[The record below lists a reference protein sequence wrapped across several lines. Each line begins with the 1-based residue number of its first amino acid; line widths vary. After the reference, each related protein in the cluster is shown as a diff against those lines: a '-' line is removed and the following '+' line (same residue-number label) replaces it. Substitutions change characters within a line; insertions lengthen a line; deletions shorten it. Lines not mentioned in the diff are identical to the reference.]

1 MTTVAVLPANG
12 APVPGPVPVTAH
24 PRPVADVVTM
34 VRRSLLR
41 AVRYPGLTAFLVLGP
56 LVMLLLFVYVFGGAF
71 GAGVAPGVSP
81 GAEGRAAY
89 LDYITP
95 SLLILT
101 VVGGATS
108 VATSAAMDAAG
119 GIMARFR
126 TMAIAPGSVLSGQVI
141 GFLLQAL
148 AALVLVLAAALAM
161 GYRPGAGALDWLGL
175 LGLFALLG
183 FALNWLCV
191 AMGLNARSVETASNS
206 PLILMLLPFLGS
218 GFVPVET
225 MPAGVRWFAE
235 YQPFTP
241 IIETAR
247 GLLAGASLDAA
258 TTLQAL
264 AWCVV
269 LGALGYAWARA
280 LYRRERH

>member
-1 MTTVAVLPANG
+1 MSAAALTT
-12 APVPGPVPVTAH
+12 PVPVPVTAR
-24 PRPVADVVTM
+24 PRPVADVLTM

-56 LVMLLLFVYVFGGAF
+56 LVMLVLFVYVFGGAF
-71 GAGVAPGVSP
+71 GAGVAPGITP

-89 LDYITP
+89 LDYIAP

-148 AALVLVLAAALAM
+148 AALVLVLGAALAM
-161 GYRPGAGALDWLGL
+161 GYRPGADALDWLAL
-175 LGLFALLG
+175 LGLFTLLG

-191 AMGLNARSVETASNS
+191 AMGLNARSVETASNT

-225 MPAGVRWFAE
+225 MPAGVRWFAGH
-235 YQPFTP
+235 QPFTP
-241 IIETAR
+241 VIETAR
-247 GLLAGASLDAA
+247 GLLAGDGVEGVVAV
-258 TTLQAL
+258 QAV

-269 LGALGYAWARA
+269 LGAAGYAWARA